1 MEKIKNI
8 RQHCPEVENLMDGK
22 MPFVT
27 RWGIVFVVIII
38 LSFIT
43 IFSLSEGTSQHL
55 MDDMIKHTIEQI
67 KVQLYRL

>member
-1 MEKIKNI
+1 MEKIKDI
-8 RQHCPEVENLMDGK
+8 HQHCPEVENLMGGK

-27 RWGIVFVVIII
+27 RWGIVLVVIII
-38 LSFIT
+38 LSIVA

-55 MDDMIKHTIEQI
+55 MNNMIKHTIEQI

>member
-8 RQHCPEVENLMDGK
+8 RQHCPEVESLMGGK

-27 RWGIVFVVIII
+27 RWGIVLVVIII
-38 LSFIT
+38 LSIVT

>member
-27 RWGIVFVVIII
+27 RWGITIVVIII
-38 LSFIT
+38 LSIAA
-43 IFSLSEGTSQHL
+43 IFSLSEGTSRNL
-55 MDDMIKHTIEQI
+55 INEMIKHTVEQI
-67 KVQLYRL
+67 NKSYKL